1 MSRLTRTLF
10 WIVILSTLTI
20 ITVGLNRRAAAE
32 GEEVVV
38 EVEGDPMVDQ
48 LHAAFATIRP
58 EHIPSGLLLEAGA
71 VYFDQ
76 HILARDGLSDREAAP
91 VTPDLFRNMYHDL
104 AQSDLYAG
112 LPDLAEVRARAAAQR
127 STTSAIPLAV
137 AVVDY
142 DTLGGAVTEAD
153 FVEGVYQPRLSGQ
166 LGETRRFIA
175 SAPLV
180 DTIYGPPATFIIP
193 ADLVVG
199 NVLVGEE
206 RPLFTITFD
215 GTEPQTVAVDEPFTV
230 YGLYPDANSH
240 VAYTLSFALD
250 GREYTTRG
258 GGEIVYPRS
267 GGDCYDFD
275 PVTATIPFS
284 PADPPAGFTN
294 PWGAVDIRILPGPG
308 TVEGSS
314 EILNPEGCY
323 DGGRPNLTCPLVVV
337 PGFSF
342 TGESSFN
349 DITNNFGD
357 VITLLQSVGYDVIL
371 LNYANG
377 QDYIQR
383 NGLAIRQF
391 LVHTLPEW
399 IIDGRDCAALVGIS
413 MGTQTARYAMRTAE
427 LAGEDHHIG
436 LFVSLDGPYQGAN
449 IPTSIQATVDFL
461 APEVG
466 DLQPLVDTLDSP
478 AAQQML
484 IKNRIYLPSWP
495 WFPIYYQSTPD
506 FVAYYAEANALGLPQ
521 DARNVAVAN
530 GSGTGTLQNNG
541 SMEKIIYAELDGP
554 LWTGMKVDARTDHN
568 GQIFYGKITKLF
580 SSRSLKITLN
590 AAQLWD
596 IAPGGF
602 LDMHT
607 DLIEMAQGI
616 DDDLDI
622 YYELDHFDFIPTTSA
637 LGASFDATFHHK
649 CNTEHVVGMNDQA
662 IAFVAGELVGYLL
675 GFPPPP
681 PLTYQTP
688 CGQPEPGD
696 PLPPHASCTAIPDF
710 GIGQVT
716 STLDASASSDPDGVI
731 VSYAWDFD
739 DGTSGSGPI
748 VTHTFVNPYDMP
760 LFFDV
765 NVTVTDDDG
774 MTDIAYCYVQVECE
788 PDDDPWFC
796 LH

>member
-1 MSRLTRTLF
+1 MSRLTHTLF
-10 WIVILSTLTI
+10 WVLIVGTLAM
-20 ITVGLNRRAAAE
+20 ITAGPNRQAAAE

-58 EHIPSGLLLEAGA
+58 EHIPTGILLEAGA

-76 HILARDGLSDREAAP
+76 HILQRDGRDNLEAGP
-91 VTPDLFRNMYHDL
+91 TTPDLFRNMYHDL

-112 LPDLAEVRARAAAQR
+112 LPDLAEVTARAATWRQE
-127 STTSAIPLAV
+127 SGAIPLAV

-142 DTLGGAVTEAD
+142 DTLGEVAEAD
-153 FVEGVYQPRLSGQ
+153 FVDGVYQPRLNSA
-166 LGETRRFIA
+166 LGETRRFVA

-180 DTIYGPPATFIIP
+180 NTIYGPPATFVIP

-199 NVLVGEE
+199 NRLIGEE
-206 RPLFTITFD
+206 RPLFTITFE
-215 GTEPQTVAVDEPFTV
+215 GTEPQTVAVDQPFTV
-230 YGLYPDANSH
+230 YELHPDAQSH
-240 VAYTLSFALD
+240 VTYTLTFTLD
-250 GREYTTRG
+250 GQAYTTRG
-258 GGEIVYPRS
+258 GGEIVHPRNS
-267 GGDCYDFD
+267 GDCYDFD

-284 PADPPAGFTN
+284 PPNPPAGFTN
-294 PWGAVDIRILPGPG
+294 PLGAVDIRILPGPG
-308 TVEGSS
+308 SVSESS
-314 EILNPEGCY
+314 DLLNPDGCY
-323 DGGRPNLTCPLVVV
+323 DGGQPNLVCPLVVV

-342 TGESSFN
+342 SGDGSFN
-349 DITNNFGD
+349 DITANFGD
-357 VITLLQSVGYDVIL
+357 VISMLQGVGYDVIL

-391 LVHTLPEW
+391 LVHTLPGW
-399 IIDGRDCAALVGIS
+399 IMDGRDCAALVGIS

-449 IPTSIQATVDFL
+449 IPTSIQATVNFL

-478 AAQQML
+478 AARQML
-484 IKNRIYLPSWP
+484 IKNRYQLPYWPYLS
-495 WFPIYYQSTPD
+495 IYYQSTPEFLD
-506 FVAYYAEANALGLPQ
+506 YYAEADALGLPQ
-521 DARNVAVAN
+521 DSRNVAVAN
-530 GSGTGTLQNNG
+530 GSGTGSLQNNG
-541 SMEKIIYAELDGP
+541 SMEKILYAELDGP
-554 LWTGMKVDARTDHN
+554 LWTGMKIDARTDHN

-580 SSRSLKITLN
+580 SSRSLKITLS
-590 AAQLWD
+590 AAEQLD

-602 LDMHT
+602 LDIHT
-607 DLIEMAQGI
+607 DLIGMAQGI
-616 DDDLDI
+616 DDDLEI
-622 YYELDHFDFIPTTSA
+622 YSELEHFDFVPTSSA
-637 LGASFDATFHHK
+637 LGANFDATFHHK

-662 IAFVAGELVGYLL
+662 IAFIAGELVGYLF

-696 PLPPHASCTAIPDF
+696 PLPPHASCTATPDF

-731 VSYAWDFD
+731 VSHAWDFD
-739 DGTSGSGPI
+739 DGASASGPI
-748 VTHTFVNPYDMP
+748 VTHTFFNPYDITM
-760 LFFDV
+760 FFDV
-765 NVTVTDDDG
+765 TVTVTDDDG
-774 MTDIAYCYVQVECE
+774 MTDIAYCPVQVECE
-788 PDDDPWFC
+788 NDNDPWFC
-796 LH
+796 MH